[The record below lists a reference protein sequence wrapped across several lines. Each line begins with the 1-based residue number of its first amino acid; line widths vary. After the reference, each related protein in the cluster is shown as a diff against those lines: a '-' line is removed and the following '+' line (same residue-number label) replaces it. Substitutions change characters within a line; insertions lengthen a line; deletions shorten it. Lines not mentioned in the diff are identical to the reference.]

1 MQQTSRYAAVAM
13 RRRLAIALAV
23 SAAGLASCAAAGATG
38 IVAYGYPYAARC
50 PGAGVAER
58 VDRYG
63 MYMCNCTSYVAW
75 ALVANHQRTDWF
87 VRGAMDAWNWPNVAR
102 LRGLRV
108 ARTPRVGAVAV
119 WPHSSRFGHV
129 AYVTHIDAGGL
140 FDVAEY
146 NLPGAGAET
155 FEFDTRDDVSPTG
168 AVFVY
173 VPKARAAR

>member
-1 MQQTSRYAAVAM
+1 M
-13 RRRLAIALAV
+13 RRRLAIALV
-23 SAAGLASCAAAGATG
+23 VCVAGVGSRAAADAASV
-38 IVAYGYPYAARC
+38 VAYGYPYASRC

-75 ALVANHQRTDWF
+75 ALVANHQRIDWF

-102 LRGLRV
+102 LHGLRV
-108 ARTPRVGAVAV
+108 ARKPRIGAVAV
-119 WPHSSRFGHV
+119 WPHASRFGHV
-129 AYVTHIDAGGL
+129 AYVTHLDPGGL
-140 FDVAEY
+140 FDLAEY

-155 FEFDTRDDVSPTG
+155 FEFDTRSDVSAAG

-173 VPKARAAR
+173 VPSARAAR